1 MRVAQFAETGC
12 LFLQH
17 NLPDACILRLLQC
30 VASAYTASLVHTI
43 LLKDPSWMLRGMAGA
58 RSPRF
63 ENWIQGSRKASG
75 SNLLGPRN
83 QIQVC
88 FYFNNILSPPK
99 KNNHKKIGLTWMIP
113 YTSKK
118 MNENLSNVVSTSM
131 AITLLFF
138 FLFLFFL

>member
-1 MRVAQFAETGC
+1 
-12 LFLQH
+12 
-17 NLPDACILRLLQC
+17 
-30 VASAYTASLVHTI
+30 
-43 LLKDPSWMLRGMAGA
+43 MAGA

-138 FLFLFFL
+138 FFFFFFCNASVSAIMRYMCSWETGEKHTFFKMEN